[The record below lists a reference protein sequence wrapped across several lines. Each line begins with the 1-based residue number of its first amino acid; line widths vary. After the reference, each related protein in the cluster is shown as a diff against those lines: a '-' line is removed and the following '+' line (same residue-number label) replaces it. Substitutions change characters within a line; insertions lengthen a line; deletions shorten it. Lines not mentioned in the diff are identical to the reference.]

1 MNKAKYDG
9 MEHPVRQVTDLKDII
24 VSSCSMFKDDT
35 AFLEKDKPGGTFQP
49 VSYAK
54 VKDDMDALGTKLID
68 MGLKGCKI
76 AVVGETSYHWF
87 LTYFAAV
94 CGVGVI
100 VPLDKNLPQD
110 ELKSLVER
118 SHAKAIVFSNRME
131 KTVKPLF
138 DKPGEIEYFI
148 SMSESENEKV
158 LSLVKLIEEG
168 NKLLREGARNFVDAE
183 INPQDMASLLFT
195 SGTTGKS
202 KGVMLSHKNIA
213 ANVVNVSKR
222 VMLDKGCVVLSIL
235 PVHHTY
241 ENTIDWVTIYQG
253 RTIAICEGIKYILRN
268 MNEVKANCMVGVP
281 LVFEKIY
288 KGLMKQAEGRGE
300 GEKIRNAIALSR
312 RLKLYNNR
320 SLIRKLFK
328 PIHQAFGGGM
338 HLFIAGGAAM
348 DPEITEAFEA
358 MGIPMIQGYGMT
370 EYAPII
376 AVNQDNYSIA
386 KSVGRPMPETKVR
399 IDNADENG
407 VGEIVVKGPSV
418 MLGYYEDQEATDE
431 AIEDGWLHTGD
442 LGYLDSDDFL
452 YLTGRKKTVIVTKG
466 GKNIFPEELEAV
478 LKENELI
485 KETIVHGVTD
495 KTVGNVI
502 VTADIQPNYEL
513 LEEQRGKMSSSD
525 VYHFYRELIDEINKT
540 LPPYKVIKRINIREN
555 GFAMTT
561 TGKVKRYGNFIEGA
575 DEKGSPDFI
584 EKKAEDRKHAKE
596 MIDNIDKSIDP
607 YLRYKTG
614 RPITDIKQ
622 MFNSSVELYGDRPA
636 FHQKFNKGEEYTQ
649 ITYKQAQVDV
659 NGLGTALINLGLKGK
674 RIAIIGTTYYQWES
688 SYLAVTGGV
697 GIAVPLDK
705 ELSADELKNLVKD
718 ADVSAVLYSK
728 KFEKIFQQIRE
739 DGDTSLKTL
748 INLDIDENRSLR
760 PVGSEESE
768 PKEKVKRRK
777 DKHKEQV
784 EEEHIIYSWKQL
796 IEDGKNAIALGDRQF
811 IDAEVLG
818 TDPAVILYTSGTT
831 GFAKGVV
838 LTNRNIA
845 DDLMMA
851 PTILN
856 VNPEDIFFSVLPV
869 HHTYE
874 CTCAFLMPLYKG
886 ASIAFCEGLKYIT
899 KNLQE
904 IRPTM
909 LLGVPVL
916 IETLYKRIW
925 KTAKS
930 EGKDK
935 KLEKLMKL
943 NKKTKKLNVN
953 IAKKFAKDILDVFGG
968 RMRVLISGGAAIDPK
983 ILQFFNDLGIIAVQ
997 GYGLTEC
1004 SPMAALN
1011 PDVEKDMKNES
1022 VGHLLPGMK
1031 VKIVDADEDGIGE
1044 ICFKG
1049 PNVMLGYYNNQEATD
1064 AVLKDG
1070 WFYTG
1075 DLGRVDTDSFIYITG
1090 RKKNV
1095 IITENGKNVFPEE
1108 LEYELSHIPFI
1119 AESMVWG
1126 DTGDEGVN
1134 STTIAATVILDE
1146 DELKEVLGEEYTDE
1160 QAQDLVWSEIDKIN
1174 EHLPLFKKIKKLNI
1188 RKDKFNKTTGMKIK
1202 RFVESNKDA

>member
-213 ANVVNVSKR
+213 SNVVNVSKR
-222 VMLDKGCVVLSIL
+222 VTLEKGCVVLSIL

-281 LVFEKIY
+281 LVFEKIF

-407 VGEIVVKGPSV
+407 VG
-418 MLGYYEDQEATDE
+418 
-431 AIEDGWLHTGD
+431 
-442 LGYLDSDDFL
+442 
-452 YLTGRKKTVIVTKG
+452 
-466 GKNIFPEELEAV
+466 
-478 LKENELI
+478 
-485 KETIVHGVTD
+485 
-495 KTVGNVI
+495 
-502 VTADIQPNYEL
+502 
-513 LEEQRGKMSSSD
+513 
-525 VYHFYRELIDEINKT
+525 
-540 LPPYKVIKRINIREN
+540 
-555 GFAMTT
+555 
-561 TGKVKRYGNFIEGA
+561 
-575 DEKGSPDFI
+575 
-584 EKKAEDRKHAKE
+584 
-596 MIDNIDKSIDP
+596 
-607 YLRYKTG
+607 
-614 RPITDIKQ
+614 
-622 MFNSSVELYGDRPA
+622 
-636 FHQKFNKGEEYTQ
+636 
-649 ITYKQAQVDV
+649 
-659 NGLGTALINLGLKGK
+659 
-674 RIAIIGTTYYQWES
+674 
-688 SYLAVTGGV
+688 
-697 GIAVPLDK
+697 
-705 ELSADELKNLVKD
+705 
-718 ADVSAVLYSK
+718 
-728 KFEKIFQQIRE
+728 
-739 DGDTSLKTL
+739 
-748 INLDIDENRSLR
+748 
-760 PVGSEESE
+760 
-768 PKEKVKRRK
+768 
-777 DKHKEQV
+777 
-784 EEEHIIYSWKQL
+784 
-796 IEDGKNAIALGDRQF
+796 
-811 IDAEVLG
+811 
-818 TDPAVILYTSGTT
+818 
-831 GFAKGVV
+831 
-838 LTNRNIA
+838 
-845 DDLMMA
+845 
-851 PTILN
+851 
-856 VNPEDIFFSVLPV
+856 
-869 HHTYE
+869 
-874 CTCAFLMPLYKG
+874 
-886 ASIAFCEGLKYIT
+886 
-899 KNLQE
+899 
-904 IRPTM
+904 
-909 LLGVPVL
+909 
-916 IETLYKRIW
+916 
-925 KTAKS
+925 
-930 EGKDK
+930 
-935 KLEKLMKL
+935 
-943 NKKTKKLNVN
+943 
-953 IAKKFAKDILDVFGG
+953 
-968 RMRVLISGGAAIDPK
+968 
-983 ILQFFNDLGIIAVQ
+983 
-997 GYGLTEC
+997 
-1004 SPMAALN
+1004 
-1011 PDVEKDMKNES
+1011 
-1022 VGHLLPGMK
+1022 
-1031 VKIVDADEDGIGE
+1031 
-1044 ICFKG
+1044 
-1049 PNVMLGYYNNQEATD
+1049 
-1064 AVLKDG
+1064 
-1070 WFYTG
+1070 
-1075 DLGRVDTDSFIYITG
+1075 
-1090 RKKNV
+1090 
-1095 IITENGKNVFPEE
+1095 
-1108 LEYELSHIPFI
+1108 
-1119 AESMVWG
+1119 
-1126 DTGDEGVN
+1126 
-1134 STTIAATVILDE
+1134 
-1146 DELKEVLGEEYTDE
+1146 
-1160 QAQDLVWSEIDKIN
+1160 
-1174 EHLPLFKKIKKLNI
+1174 
-1188 RKDKFNKTTGMKIK
+1188 
-1202 RFVESNKDA
+1202 